1 MGLWH
6 EETQQLFDD
15 YYYIVDEKL
24 KQQNEARNWK
34 TQIDIERQK
43 PSGLATAQKEIRL
56 DVGKVDAIKDWQES
70 TVSTMQRIISQKN
83 AEVVLTPGLLANR
96 TEIPQ
101 CPDIVMQMQQK
112 NEEQKRRLN
121 FVLRMLDVNQFS
133 VRLFKGV
140 NGHDYFVT
148 LTLSDE

>member
-1 MGLWH
+1 M
-6 EETQQLFDD
+6 FDD

-43 PSGLATAQKEIRL
+43 PSCLATTQKEIRL

-101 CPDIVMQMQQK
+101 CPDIVMQM
-112 NEEQKRRLN
+112 
-121 FVLRMLDVNQFS
+121 
-133 VRLFKGV
+133 
-140 NGHDYFVT
+140 
-148 LTLSDE
+148 